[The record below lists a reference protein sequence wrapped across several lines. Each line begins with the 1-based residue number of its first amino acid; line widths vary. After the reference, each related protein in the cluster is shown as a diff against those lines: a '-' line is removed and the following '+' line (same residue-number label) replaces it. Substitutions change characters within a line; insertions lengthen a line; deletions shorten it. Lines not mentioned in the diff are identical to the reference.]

1 MMRKRYFTNIIG
13 ELNLWIEYVFIEY
26 ERPILFLCKEENTE
40 EEYLCLCYECRKIQK
55 WLIDK
60 TDEELIYKMV
70 EGTFSVR
77 DAFLKGRNW
86 ILVEYDGT
94 VDKSRG
100 ISLGELLA
108 DSEILPDDD
117 VYLDEDERDD
127 YFAFLSSLPSGE
139 KRPVQKIVYDS
150 TKMIE
155 GLSDT
160 MREILKRQYYNYD
173 IKTRI
178 INEILIESSEKSHVE
193 SFGNIYEQDIV
204 TGRTDVLLNTTLSEG
219 KNILEIDGVF
229 SGAA

>member
-1 MMRKRYFTNIIG
+1 
-13 ELNLWIEYVFIEY
+13 
-26 ERPILFLCKEENTE
+26 
-40 EEYLCLCYECRKIQK
+40 
-55 WLIDK
+55 
-60 TDEELIYKMV
+60 
-70 EGTFSVR
+70 
-77 DAFLKGRNW
+77 
-86 ILVEYDGT
+86 
-94 VDKSRG
+94 
-100 ISLGELLA
+100 
-108 DSEILPDDD
+108 
-117 VYLDEDERDD
+117 
-127 YFAFLSSLPSGE
+127 
-139 KRPVQKIVYDS
+139 
-150 TKMIE
+150 MIE

>member
-55 WLIDK
+55 WLIAK

-70 EGTFSVR
+70 EGAFSVR

-204 TGRTDVLLNTTLSEG
+204 TGRTDVLLNATLSEG

>member
-1 MMRKRYFTNIIG
+1 MRKIDT
-13 ELNLWIEYVFIEY
+13 
-26 ERPILFLCKEENTE
+26 KE
-40 EEYLCLCYECRKIQK
+40 I
-55 WLIDK
+55 
-60 TDEELIYKMV
+60 EELIYKMV
-70 EGTFSVR
+70 EGAFSVR

-127 YFAFLSSLPSGE
+127 YFAFLSSLSSGE

-150 TKMIE
+150 VKMIE

>member
-13 ELNLWIEYVFIEY
+13 ELNLWIEYVFVEY

-55 WLIDK
+55 WLIAK
-60 TDEELIYKMV
+60 TVEELIYKMV
-70 EGTFSVR
+70 EGAFSVR

>member
-55 WLIDK
+55 WLIAK

-150 TKMIE
+150 VKMIE